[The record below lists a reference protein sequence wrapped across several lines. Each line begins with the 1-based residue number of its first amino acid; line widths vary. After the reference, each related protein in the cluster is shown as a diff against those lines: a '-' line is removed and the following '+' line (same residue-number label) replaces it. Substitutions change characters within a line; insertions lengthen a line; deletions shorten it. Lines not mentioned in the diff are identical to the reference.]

1 MEEMESER
9 KKWMLVSRDTEVLLV
24 FPKGLQAASPAL
36 AEHVPVCSSDLSQC
50 HGEVGYGCEM
60 RVGGRA
66 APT

>member
-1 MEEMESER
+1 MEEIESER
-9 KKWMLVSRDTEVLLV
+9 KKWMLVSRDTEVLI

-36 AEHVPVCSSDLSQC
+36 ADHVTACFSDLFQG

-60 RVGGRA
+60 QVGGRA